1 MGGSPSPSRHTP
13 HVRPSRLWRHLPA
26 PADSGAAGVR
36 DTASPPPPARV
47 PVSSRRPH
55 SQITVDIAA
64 SGVGGTLIPRD
75 FAAFIGFSARGNH
88 LRLPDVAVVRMETF
102 RFSESETTTCVS
114 IIAAAS
120 ETISVPRSSAR
131 AVRGSRHNRKRSM
144 EESSGARRLFPYPEQ
159 LDQ

>member
-55 SQITVDIAA
+55 SQITIGIAA
-64 SGVGGTLIPRD
+64 SGGGYANPSRLCGVRRIFRTGKSPASAGCGCRPRGD
-75 FAAFIGFSARGNH
+75 SQI
-88 LRLPDVAVVRMETF
+88 LRVRDDDMHEHYSCCIRNYLRPTF
-102 RFSESETTTCVS
+102 TSPCRAGLSTQQEEINGG
-114 IIAAAS
+114 II
-120 ETISVPRSSAR
+120 RS
-131 AVRGSRHNRKRSM
+131 
-144 EESSGARRLFPYPEQ
+144 
-159 LDQ
+159 